1 MITSKQIYLIV
12 TKGCES
18 CKIMERILKQV
29 CKDNNYTVSIQIAT
43 YESVPDFI
51 KMNVILT
58 DFPTLVFL
66 TYDII
71 KYHITGT
78 INAETLKRIIK
89 DIYNE

>member
-29 CKDNNYTVSIQIAT
+29 CKDNNYTFSIEIAT

-51 KMNVILT
+51 KMNIILT
-58 DFPTLVFL
+58 DFPTLIFL
-66 TYDII
+66 ENNII
-71 KYHITGT
+71 KYHVTGT
-78 INAETLKRIIK
+78 ISAKKLKEIIK
-89 DIYNE
+89 DLHFN

>member
-1 MITSKQIYLIV
+1 MITSKQIYLII
-12 TKGCES
+12 TEGCES

-29 CKDNNYTVSIQIAT
+29 CKDNNYTFSIQIAT

-78 INAETLKRIIK
+78 ISAKNLKRIIEDLQFK
-89 DIYNE
+89 